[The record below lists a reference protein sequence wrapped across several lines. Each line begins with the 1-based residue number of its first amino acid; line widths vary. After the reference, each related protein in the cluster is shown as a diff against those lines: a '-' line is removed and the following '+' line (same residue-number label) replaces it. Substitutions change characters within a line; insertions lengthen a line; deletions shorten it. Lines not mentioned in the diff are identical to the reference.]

1 MIYRGAIYRVS
12 VFSCL
17 RRKTKKI
24 NFERRFKLTAINR
37 VSKKMMT
44 KTAVIYAR
52 YSSDRQ
58 TEQSIEG
65 QLRDCREY
73 AQRNDIAIVGT
84 YIDRAMTGTND
95 NREQFQKMLK
105 DSDKKSFDYVLVYK
119 LDRFSRNKYEMAI
132 HRKHL
137 KDNGVKILSAKENI
151 PETPE
156 GVLLESLLEG
166 MNQYY
171 SEELSQKTKRGLRE
185 TRIKGNYMGGPIN
198 YGYKIVHE
206 TTGEQTA
213 AKVAVNEAEAPILL
227 HIFEAYAA
235 GNRIPDIVRE
245 LNDKGIKNRGN
256 PFTVNSIYFMLQQ
269 EKYTGVYNFNGET
282 FTHIYPAIIP
292 KELFQIVRKRIDKN
306 KTGKHVIGVDYI
318 LMGKCFCG
326 YCGKQLRSAAGT
338 TTDGTILRY
347 YRCPY
352 SKKDVNCHNKSVRK
366 EVLEEIVTNVLAEEL
381 TKPDNLKFLTDKVF
395 ELYCENQDGSDLHHY
410 EKELADTNKAIKN
423 ILAAIEEGIFTPST
437 KQRLAELEEK
447 KERIEQ
453 TITIESAR
461 EKNMLTKEDIERYIT
476 DAIKLSAKQMVELLV
491 ERIDVFADKICI
503 KLKYSDTPIEP
514 PTDFSDEMSTQM
526 GTDNT
531 HNNDNPDR
539 NNSCRGFL
547 LFSFTRTHEIT
558 QTRTY
563 KSGRSHVFTY
573 TRTFILE
580 IYI

>member
-1 MIYRGAIYRVS
+1 MIYRGQYIA
-12 VFSCL
+12 FPFLFL
-17 RRKTKKI
+17 RRKTKNKFRKEE
-24 NFERRFKLTAINR
+24 NQ
-37 VSKKMMT
+37 T
-44 KTAVIYAR
+44 KTCVIYAR

-105 DSDKKSFDYVLVYK
+105 DSDKKAWDYVLCYK

-198 YGYKIVHE
+198 YGYKVVHE
-206 TTGEQTA
+206 TTGEQTV
-213 AKVAVNEAEAPILL
+213 AKVIINEDEAPVLL

-235 GNRIPDIVRE
+235 GKRIPDIVRE
-245 LNDKGIKNRGN
+245 LDDKGITNRGN

-269 EKYTGVYNFNGET
+269 EKYTGVYTIHDET

-292 KELFQIVRKRIDKN
+292 KELYQIVRKRVDAN

-326 YCGKQLRSAAGT
+326 YCGRQLRSAAGT

-352 SKKDVNCHNKSVRK
+352 SKKDPNCHNQSVRK
-366 EVLEEIVTNVLAEEL
+366 EALESIVTEAL
-381 TKPDNLKFLTDKVF
+381 TKEIAKPENIALITDKVF
-395 ELYCENQDGSDLHHY
+395 ELYCAKFTGDSDLRRY
-410 EKELADTNKAIKN
+410 ERELAVTDRAITNVLK
-423 ILAAIEEGIFTPST
+423 AIEEGIFTPST
-437 KQRLAELEEK
+437 KQRLTELEEK
-447 KERIEQ
+447 KARIEQ
-453 TITIESAR
+453 AITIESAR
-461 EKNMLTKEDIERYIT
+461 EKNMLTKENIERYIT
-476 DAIKLSAKQMVELLV
+476 AAIKLSAKQMVEILV
-491 ERIDVFADKICI
+491 ERIDVFTDKICI

-514 PTDFSDEMSTQM
+514 PTDFDMSTQM
-526 GTDNT
+526 STDNT

-547 LFSFTRTHEIT
+547 LLSFTKTHKIF

-563 KSGRSHVFTY
+563 KSGRSRVFTY
-573 TRTFILE
+573 TRTFMLE

>member
-1 MIYRGAIYRVS
+1 M
-12 VFSCL
+12 
-17 RRKTKKI
+17 KTC
-24 NFERRFKLTAINR
+24 
-37 VSKKMMT
+37 
-44 KTAVIYAR
+44 VIYAR

-84 YIDRAMTGTND
+84 YIDRATTGTND
-95 NREQFQKMLK
+95 SREQFQKMLK
-105 DSDKKSFDYVLVYK
+105 DSDKKAWDYVLCYK

-137 KDNGVKILSAKENI
+137 KDNGIKILSAKENI
-151 PETPE
+151 PQTPE

-206 TTGEQTA
+206 ITGEQTV
-213 AKVAVNEAEAPILL
+213 AKVAVNEDEAPVLL

-235 GNRIPDIVRE
+235 GKRIPDIVRE
-245 LNDKGIKNRGN
+245 LDDKGITNRGN

-269 EKYTGVYNFNGET
+269 EKYTGVYTIHGET

-292 KELFQIVRKRIDKN
+292 KELYQIVRKRVDAN

-326 YCGKQLRSAAGT
+326 YCGRQLRSAAGT

-347 YRCPY
+347 YHCPY
-352 SKKDVNCHNKSVRK
+352 SKKDPNCHNQSVRK
-366 EVLEEIVTNVLAEEL
+366 EVLESIVTEAL
-381 TKPDNLKFLTDKVF
+381 TNEIAKPYNIALITDKVF
-395 ELYCENQDGSDLHHY
+395 ELYCAKFTGDSDLRRY
-410 EKELADTNKAIKN
+410 ERELAVTDRAITNVLK
-423 ILAAIEEGIFTPST
+423 AIEEGIFTPST
-437 KQRLAELEEK
+437 KQRLTELEEK
-447 KERIEQ
+447 KARIEQ
-453 TITIESAR
+453 AITIESAR
-461 EKNMLTKEDIERYIT
+461 EKNMLTKENIERYIAA
-476 DAIKLSAKQMVELLV
+476 AIKLSAKQMVELLV
-491 ERIDVFADKICI
+491 ERIDVFTDKICI
-503 KLKYSDTPIEP
+503 KLKYSDSPIEP
-514 PTDFSDEMSTQM
+514 LTDFSGEMSTQM
-526 GTDNT
+526 DTQPDNP

-539 NNSCRGFL
+539 SYSCRGFL
-547 LFSFTRTHEIT
+547 LFSFTKTHEIF

-563 KSGRSHVFTY
+563 KSGRSRVFTY

-580 IYI
+580 FIFDPAPHHSKNAPFRAKNHSKLLIFTFY

>member
-1 MIYRGAIYRVS
+1 M
-12 VFSCL
+12 
-17 RRKTKKI
+17 KTC
-24 NFERRFKLTAINR
+24 
-37 VSKKMMT
+37 
-44 KTAVIYAR
+44 VIYAR

-84 YIDRAMTGTND
+84 YIDRATTGTND
-95 NREQFQKMLK
+95 SREQFQKMLK
-105 DSDKKSFDYVLVYK
+105 DSDKKAWDYVLCYK

-137 KDNGVKILSAKENI
+137 KDNGIKILSAKENI

-206 TTGEQTA
+206 ITGEQTV
-213 AKVAVNEAEAPILL
+213 AKVAVNEDEAPVLL

-235 GNRIPDIVRE
+235 GKRIPDIVRE
-245 LNDKGIKNRGN
+245 LDDKGITNRGN

-269 EKYTGVYNFNGET
+269 EKYTGVYTIHGET

-292 KELFQIVRKRIDKN
+292 KELYQIVRKRVDAN

-326 YCGKQLRSAAGT
+326 YCGRQLRSAAGT

-347 YRCPY
+347 YHCPY
-352 SKKDVNCHNKSVRK
+352 SKKDPNCHNQSVRK
-366 EVLEEIVTNVLAEEL
+366 EVLESIVTEAL
-381 TKPDNLKFLTDKVF
+381 TNEIAKPYNIALITDKVF
-395 ELYCENQDGSDLHHY
+395 ELYCAKFTGDSDLRRY
-410 EKELADTNKAIKN
+410 ERELAVTDRAITNVLK
-423 ILAAIEEGIFTPST
+423 AIEEGIFTPST
-437 KQRLAELEEK
+437 KQRLTELEEK
-447 KERIEQ
+447 KARIEQ
-453 TITIESAR
+453 AITIESAR
-461 EKNMLTKEDIERYIT
+461 EKNMLTKENIERYIAA
-476 DAIKLSAKQMVELLV
+476 AIKLSAKQMVELLV
-491 ERIDVFADKICI
+491 ERIDVFTDKICI
-503 KLKYSDTPIEP
+503 KLKYSDSPIEP
-514 PTDFSDEMSTQM
+514 LTDFSGEMSTQM
-526 GTDNT
+526 DTQPDNP

-539 NNSCRGFL
+539 SYSCRGFL
-547 LFSFTRTHEIT
+547 LFSFTKTHEIF

-563 KSGRSHVFTY
+563 KSGRSRVFTY

-580 IYI
+580 FIFDPAPHHSKNAPFRAKNHSKLLIFTFY

>member
-1 MIYRGAIYRVS
+1 M
-12 VFSCL
+12 
-17 RRKTKKI
+17 KTC
-24 NFERRFKLTAINR
+24 
-37 VSKKMMT
+37 
-44 KTAVIYAR
+44 VIYAR

-105 DSDKKSFDYVLVYK
+105 DSDKKAWDYVLVYK

-137 KDNGVKILSAKENI
+137 KDNGIKILSAKENI

-198 YGYKIVHE
+198 YGYKVIHE
-206 TTGEQTA
+206 TTGEQTI
-213 AKVAVNEAEAPILL
+213 AKVAINEDEAPVLL

-245 LNDKGIKNRGN
+245 LNDKGITNRGN

-269 EKYTGVYNFNGET
+269 EKYTGVYSIHGET

-292 KELFQIVRKRIDKN
+292 KELFQIVRKRVDAN

-318 LMGKCFCG
+318 LIGKCFCG
-326 YCGKQLRSAAGT
+326 YCGRQLRSAAGT

-352 SKKDVNCHNKSVRK
+352 SKKDPNSHNQSVRK
-366 EVLEEIVTNVLAEEL
+366 EVLESIVIEALTREI
-381 TKPDNLKFLTDKVF
+381 TKPENIALITDKVF
-395 ELYCENQDGSDLHHY
+395 ELYCAKYADDSDLRRY
-410 EKELADTNKAIKN
+410 EKELAATNKAITN
-423 ILAAIEEGIFTPST
+423 ILKAIEEGIFTPST
-437 KQRLAELEEK
+437 KQRLTELEQRK
-447 KERIEQ
+447 ARIEQ
-453 TITIESAR
+453 DITIESAR
-461 EKNMLTKEDIERYIT
+461 EKNLLTKEDIERYIT

-503 KLKYSDTPIEP
+503 KLRYSDTPIEP
-514 PTDFSDEMSTQM
+514 PMDFSDDTRIDYSKEISYSADGNADCLHNAPQSSQMEMPPY
-526 GTDNT
+526 NT
-531 HNNDNPDR
+531 NNGDTPDR

-547 LFSFTRTHEIT
+547 LFSFTKTHKIF

-563 KSGRSHVFTY
+563 KSGRSRVFTY

>member
-1 MIYRGAIYRVS
+1 M
-12 VFSCL
+12 
-17 RRKTKKI
+17 KTC
-24 NFERRFKLTAINR
+24 
-37 VSKKMMT
+37 
-44 KTAVIYAR
+44 VIYAR

-65 QLRDCREY
+65 QIRACREY
-73 AQRNDIAIVGT
+73 AQRNEIAIVGT

-105 DSDKKSFDYVLVYK
+105 DSDKKAWDYVLCYK

-137 KDNGVKILSAKENI
+137 KDNGVKILSAMENI

-185 TRIKGNYMGGPIN
+185 TRIKGNYMGGTIN
-198 YGYKIVHE
+198 YGYKVVHE
-206 TTGEQTA
+206 TTGEQTV
-213 AKVAVNEAEAPILL
+213 AKVAINEDEAPVLL
-227 HIFEAYAA
+227 HIVEAYAA
-235 GNRIPDIVRE
+235 GKRIPDIVRD
-245 LNDKGIKNRGN
+245 LDDKGIKNRGN

-269 EKYTGVYNFNGET
+269 EKYTGVYTIHDET

-292 KELFQIVRKRIDKN
+292 KELYQIVRKRVDAN
-306 KTGKHVIGVDYI
+306 KTGEHVIGVDYI

-326 YCGKQLRSAAGT
+326 YCGRQLRSAAGT
-338 TTDGTILRY
+338 TTDGTISRY

-352 SKKDVNCHNKSVRK
+352 SKKDPNCHNQSVRK
-366 EVLEEIVTNVLAEEL
+366 EVLEQIVVDALTNEIAKPESIALITN
-381 TKPDNLKFLTDKVF
+381 KVF
-395 ELYCENQDGSDLHHY
+395 ELYCAKFAGDSDLRRY
-410 EKELADTNKAIKN
+410 EKELAATDKAIKN

-437 KQRLAELEEK
+437 KQRLTELEEK
-447 KERIEQ
+447 KTRIEQ
-453 TITIESAR
+453 PITVESAR
-461 EKNMLTKEDIERYIT
+461 EKNMLTKENIERYIT
-476 DAIKLSAKQMVELLV
+476 DAIKLSAKQTVELLV
-491 ERIDVFADKICI
+491 ECIDVFADKICI
-503 KLKYSDTPIEP
+503 KLKYSDNPIEP

-526 GTDNT
+526 DTDNT
-531 HNNDNPDR
+531 HNTEIPDR
-539 NNSCRGFL
+539 NCSCRGFL
-547 LFSFTRTHEIT
+547 LFSFTKAHGIS

-563 KSGRSHVFTY
+563 KSGRSRVFTY
-573 TRTFILE
+573 TRTFTLE

>member
-1 MIYRGAIYRVS
+1 M
-12 VFSCL
+12 
-17 RRKTKKI
+17 
-24 NFERRFKLTAINR
+24 
-37 VSKKMMT
+37 

-105 DSDKKSFDYVLVYK
+105 DSDKKPFDYVLVYK

-198 YGYKIVHE
+198 YGYKVVHE
-206 TTGEQTA
+206 TTGEQPV
-213 AKVAVNEAEAPILL
+213 AKVAVNEDEAPVLL

-235 GNRIPDIVRE
+235 GKRIPDIVRD
-245 LNDKGIKNRGN
+245 LDDKGITNRGN

-269 EKYTGVYNFNGET
+269 EKYTGVYTIHGET
-282 FTHIYPAIIP
+282 FTYIYPAIIP
-292 KELFQIVRKRIDKN
+292 KELYQIVRKRVDAN

-326 YCGKQLRSAAGT
+326 YCGRQLRSAAGT

-352 SKKDVNCHNKSVRK
+352 SKKDPNCHNQSVRK
-366 EVLEEIVTNVLAEEL
+366 EALESIVTEAL
-381 TKPDNLKFLTDKVF
+381 TKEIAKPENIALITDKVF
-395 ELYCENQDGSDLHHY
+395 ELYCAKFTGDSDLRRY
-410 EKELADTNKAIKN
+410 ERELAVTDRAITNVLK
-423 ILAAIEEGIFTPST
+423 AIEEGIFTPST
-437 KQRLAELEEK
+437 KSRLTELEEK
-447 KERIEQ
+447 KTRIEQ
-453 TITIESAR
+453 AITIESAR
-461 EKNMLTKEDIERYIT
+461 EKNILTKEDIERYIT

-491 ERIDVFADKICI
+491 ERIDVFTDKICI
-503 KLKYSDTPIEP
+503 KLKYSDSPIEP
-514 PTDFSDEMSTQM
+514 LTDFSDEMSTQM
-526 GTDNT
+526 DTQPDST
-531 HNNDNPDR
+531 HNNDIPDR
-539 NNSCRGFL
+539 NYSCRGCL
-547 LFSFTRTHEIT
+547 LFSFTKTHKIS

-563 KSGRSHVFTY
+563 KSGRSRIFTY

>member
-1 MIYRGAIYRVS
+1 M
-12 VFSCL
+12 
-17 RRKTKKI
+17 
-24 NFERRFKLTAINR
+24 
-37 VSKKMMT
+37 

-84 YIDRAMTGTND
+84 YIDRATTGTND

-137 KDNGVKILSAKENI
+137 NDNGVKILSAKENI

-198 YGYKIVHE
+198 YGYKVVHE
-206 TTGEQTA
+206 TTGEQTV
-213 AKVAVNEAEAPILL
+213 AKVAINEDEAPVLL

-235 GNRIPDIVRE
+235 GNRIPDIVRD
-245 LNDKGIKNRGN
+245 LDDKGIKNRGN

-269 EKYTGVYNFNGET
+269 EKYTGTYTIHGET

-292 KELFQIVRKRIDKN
+292 KELYQIVRKRVDAN

-326 YCGKQLRSAAGT
+326 YCGRQLRSAAGT

-352 SKKDVNCHNKSVRK
+352 SKKDPNCHNQSVRK
-366 EVLEEIVTNVLAEEL
+366 EALESIVTEAL
-381 TKPDNLKFLTDKVF
+381 TKEIAKPENLALITDKVF
-395 ELYCENQDGSDLHHY
+395 ELYCAKFTGDSDLRRY
-410 EKELADTNKAIKN
+410 ERELAVTDRAITNVLK
-423 ILAAIEEGIFTPST
+423 AIEEGIFTPST
-437 KQRLAELEEK
+437 KQRLTELEEK
-447 KERIEQ
+447 KARIEQ
-453 TITIESAR
+453 AITIESAR
-461 EKNMLTKEDIERYIT
+461 EKNMLTKENIERYIT
-476 DAIKLSAKQMVELLV
+476 AAIKLSAKQMVELLV
-491 ERIDVFADKICI
+491 ERIDVFTDKICI
-503 KLKYSDTPIEP
+503 KLKYSDSPIEP
-514 PTDFSDEMSTQM
+514 LTDFSDEMSTQM
-526 GTDNT
+526 DTQPDST
-531 HNNDNPDR
+531 HNNDIPDR
-539 NNSCRGFL
+539 NYSCRGFL
-547 LFSFTRTHEIT
+547 LFSFTKTHKIS

-563 KSGRSHVFTY
+563 KSGRSRVFTY